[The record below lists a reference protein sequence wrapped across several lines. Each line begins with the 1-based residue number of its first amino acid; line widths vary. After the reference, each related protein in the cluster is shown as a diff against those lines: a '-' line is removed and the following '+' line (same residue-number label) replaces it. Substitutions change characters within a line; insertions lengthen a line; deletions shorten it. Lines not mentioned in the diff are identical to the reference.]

1 MSLTTLMSVSELVL
15 QDSVPEYCRSILCQA
30 LACSFEQR
38 LWGFGANAQSKPKG
52 DNNEMKTF
60 MKSYFQFQLKSALY
74 TGSMAPVDFSGAVF
88 TCMHFQKIALI
99 CSFAISNYSSEG
111 IPSLMTWLMQ
121 IFARPKKTHKTRTG
135 CIRGWQNSR
144 GHKRWISWTK
154 WVNSHGHFWWIFM
167 DTFLNSNDKSYTII
181 KQ

>member
-74 TGSMAPVDFSGAVF
+74 TGSLAPVDFSSAVF
-88 TCMHFQKIALI
+88 TCMHFQKIAKNVRLMRFSLHRWRN
-99 CSFAISNYSSEG
+99 SF
-111 IPSLMTWLMQ
+111 
-121 IFARPKKTHKTRTG
+121 THA
-135 CIRGWQNSR
+135 
-144 GHKRWISWTK
+144 
-154 WVNSHGHFWWIFM
+154 
-167 DTFLNSNDKSYTII
+167 FLVTNDLSAADLVHAYFCQT
-181 KQ
+181 